1 MLNLIQAIKEI
12 QEKID
17 KLIDEKDEKIKEIT
31 QKYEEEIQKYNNAL
45 SIIRELNE
53 ACEYCE
59 GKGKVYVKDDS
70 SDPYNRAEL
79 MDCPVC
85 LGTGKK
91 PLKIMEE

>member
-1 MLNLIQAIKEI
+1 MLNLVSIIREI
-12 QEKID
+12 QKKID
-17 KLIDEKDEKIKEIT
+17 ELTAQKEEEIRKIT

-45 SIIRELNE
+45 SIIREMNE